1 MTNTTLPRTTLADF
15 ERYHAKTLRRP
26 TKRASFREV
35 ITTLVASIVMT
46 PFAFVTTLIIPIMG
60 PVTVL
65 LGLSLTAMYLFFRRS
80 IVIASAAVLSSALFW
95 SVLFGTIQSYKNDLD
110 VVLFCLTALGIPV
123 TFMYSMFIG
132 AQIWIVRGGV
142 E

>member
-1 MTNTTLPRTTLADF
+1 MTKSVPSRVTIAEF
-15 ERYHAKTLRRP
+15 EKFHGRALRKP
-26 TKRASFREV
+26 TPRASLREA
-35 ITTLVASIVMT
+35 LVALLISIGMT
-46 PFAFVTTLIIPIMG
+46 PFAFVTAVIIPIMG

-65 LGLSLTAMYLFFRRS
+65 LGLLMTAMYLFFRRS
-80 IVIASAAVLSSALFW
+80 IIISSVVVISSVLFW

-123 TFMYSMFIG
+123 TVMYSMFIG
-132 AQIWIVRGGV
+132 TQIWIIRGGV